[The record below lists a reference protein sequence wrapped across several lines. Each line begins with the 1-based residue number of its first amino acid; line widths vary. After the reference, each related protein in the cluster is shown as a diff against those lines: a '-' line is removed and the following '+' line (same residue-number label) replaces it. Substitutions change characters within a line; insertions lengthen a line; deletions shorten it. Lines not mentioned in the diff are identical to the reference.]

1 MITKDQH
8 KKLIS
13 KFKGKVYQ
21 KVSPRVRERLSW
33 EANMAPLLKNKRV
46 LEIGCNAG
54 IQAIEFSKH
63 VEQYYGIEKKE
74 IYYNQAIITKK
85 EFKLKNVEFVRMA
98 VEDFAL
104 THNINAIVLSRV
116 LYHLSQHEIEI
127 LIKANILLQCDIAL
141 IFCGSKPKGDRDHNN
156 YKFHKPKNVAKFF
169 KDVGMDFEINLV
181 HDRYFAGVATR
192 G

>member
-1 MITKDQH
+1 
-8 KKLIS
+8 
-13 KFKGKVYQ
+13 
-21 KVSPRVRERLSW
+21 VRERLSW